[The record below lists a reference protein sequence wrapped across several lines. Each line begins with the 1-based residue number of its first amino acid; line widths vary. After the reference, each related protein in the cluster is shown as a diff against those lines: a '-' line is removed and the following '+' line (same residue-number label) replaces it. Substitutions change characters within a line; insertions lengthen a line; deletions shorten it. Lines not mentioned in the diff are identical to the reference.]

1 MVADERVEAAAVNK
15 PASEEPAALEKLA
28 SLQQGPAAAA
38 WVVHLVSL
46 ERDAMRKRRLV
57 DAHGKSSTAELKE

>member
-1 MVADERVEAAAVNK
+1 MK
-15 PASEEPAALEKLA
+15 KLA
-28 SLQQGPAAAA
+28 SLQEGPAAAA